1 MTTDASEGTA
11 LLQSTII
18 SHLQTDKKVLWMVPG
33 GSNIPLSV
41 AVMQAIPTELTKNLT
56 VTLTDERYGSIDHP
70 DSNWFQLYQAGWPQ
84 SEAVQIP
91 VLYEDLSLPET
102 TERFSDQLG
111 QLLGDNEFI
120 VGQYGMGSD
129 GHIAGVLPH
138 SPAVQ
143 ATSHAASYE
152 TESYTRI
159 TSTLKTIAACNVA
172 FLFAFGN
179 EKRTALTNLQS
190 DLPLIEQP
198 AQVLKQI
205 PECFIY
211 NDQIGEES

>member
-11 LLQSTII
+11 LLQSTIV
-18 SHLQTDKKVLWMVPG
+18 SRLQAGKKVLWMIPG

-41 AVMQAIPTELTKNLT
+41 AVMQAIPTQLTKNLT
-56 VTLTDERYGSIDHP
+56 VTLTDERYGSINHP
-70 DSNWFQLYQAGWPQ
+70 DSNWLQLDEAGWPQ
-84 SEAVQIP
+84 SEALRIP
-91 VLYEDLSLPET
+91 VLYDGLSLAET
-102 TERFSDQLG
+102 TERFSNQLG
-111 QLLGDNEFI
+111 QLLGDNEII

-172 FLFAFGN
+172 FLFAFGS

-198 AQVLKQI
+198 AQVLKQV